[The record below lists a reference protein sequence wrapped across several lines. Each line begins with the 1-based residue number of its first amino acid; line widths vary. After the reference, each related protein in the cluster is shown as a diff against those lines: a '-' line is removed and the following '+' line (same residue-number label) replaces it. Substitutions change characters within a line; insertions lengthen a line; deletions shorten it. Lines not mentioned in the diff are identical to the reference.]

1 LRDTKRIRRFA
12 PRSLSNVAVLRI
24 IFVVAHDRR
33 GVMGRD
39 GMLPWT
45 LPEDLKHFKRLT
57 IDKPVVMGRKTFE
70 SIGRP
75 LVRRRN
81 IVLTRDPSFN
91 ADGVEVAHSVE
102 EAIRIAGDV
111 PEIAVIGGAQ
121 IFNAFAPLVNTSY
134 VTRVEANVEGNVHY
148 VPPNRAHTSE
158 VLGTHPADERNA
170 YDMTF
175 LRFDY
180 T

>member
-1 LRDTKRIRRFA
+1 
-12 PRSLSNVAVLRI
+12 
-24 IFVVAHDRR
+24 
-33 GVMGRD
+33 
-39 GMLPWT
+39 MLPWY

-70 SIGRP
+70 SIGKP
-75 LVRRRN
+75 LARRQN
-81 IVLTRDPSFN
+81 IVLTRDSSFQ
-91 ADGVEVAHSVE
+91 AEGIEVAHSVD
-102 EAIRIAGDV
+102 EALRIAGDV
-111 PEIAVIGGAQ
+111 PEIAVIGGGQ
-121 IFNAFAPLVNTSY
+121 IFNAFAQLVHAAY

-148 VPPNRAHTSE
+148 VPPSRPHTSE

-180 T
+180 A

>member
-1 LRDTKRIRRFA
+1 M
-12 PRSLSNVAVLRI
+12 PRV

-39 GMLPWT
+39 GTLPWH
-45 LPEDLKHFKRLT
+45 LPEDLKHFRRLT
-57 IDKPVVMGRKTFE
+57 IDKPVVMGRKTYE
-70 SIGRP
+70 SIGKP
-75 LVRRRN
+75 LPRRQN
-81 IVLTRDPSFN
+81 IVLTRDPEFHVE
-91 ADGVEVAHSVE
+91 GVEVAHTVD
-102 EAIRIAGDV
+102 EALRLAADA

-121 IFNAFAPLVNTSY
+121 IFNAFAARVDTAY

-148 VPPNRAHTSE
+148 VPPARAHSSE
-158 VLGTHPADERNA
+158 VLGAHRADERNA

-180 T
+180 AK

>member
-1 LRDTKRIRRFA
+1 V
-12 PRSLSNVAVLRI
+12 PHI

-39 GMLPWT
+39 GMLPWH
-45 LPEDLKHFKRLT
+45 LPEDLKHFRRLT

-70 SIGRP
+70 SIGKP
-75 LVRRRN
+75 LPRRQN
-81 IVLTRDPSFN
+81 IVLTRDTAFT
-91 ADGVEVAHSVE
+91 AEGVEVAHSVE
-102 EAIRIAGDV
+102 EALCLAGDV
-111 PEIAVIGGAQ
+111 PEIAIIGGAQ
-121 IFNAFAPLVNTSY
+121 IFNAFAPAVNTAY

-148 VPPNRAHTSE
+148 VPPSRPHTSE
-158 VLGTHPADERNA
+158 VLGTHTADERNA

-180 T
+180 A